1 MISKERFEFLPLI
14 KSICSSFAAF
24 AGDLSSRRH
33 TAEISLGDSA
43 NFSTDENPVH
53 VFVRF
58 DKSDI
63 GDIIF
68 NASAADD
75 FERDLS
81 ASVMA
86 DSRFFW
92 SGFAREWVFFA
103 ILIRER
109 VPSAGGNKVVAAP
122 AVDSRSMKGSVCS
135 FIKSSFAM
143 SRRSPYK
150 IISETTAPPRD
161 SRLTTS
167 PVINPRPTENNRPVA
182 EFFFSSSFKYL
193 FRNIL
198 HAAASGSPFDM
209 EYSRHAK
216 ASAS

>member
-1 MISKERFEFLPLI
+1 M
-14 KSICSSFAAF
+14 A
-24 AGDLSSRRH
+24 D
-33 TAEISLGDSA
+33 TSLGDSA

-63 GDIIF
+63 GDITF
-68 NASAADD
+68 NASDTED
-75 FERDLS
+75 LERDFS

-92 SGFAREWVFFA
+92 SGFASEFVFLA

-109 VPSAGGNKVVAAP
+109 VPSAGGNKVVAVP
-122 AVDSRSMKGSVCS
+122 AVDSRSIKGSVCS

-150 IISETTAPPRD
+150 IMSETTAPPKD
-161 SRLTTS
+161 SMPSTF
-167 PVINPRPTENNRPVA
+167 PVINPRPTENNRPIA
-182 EFFFSSSFKYL
+182 ELLISSAFRYL
-193 FRNIL
+193 FRKKL
-198 HAAASGSPFDM
+198 HAAASGSPFDI
-209 EYSRHAK
+209 EYSRHAR
-216 ASAS
+216 ASAF

>member
-1 MISKERFEFLPLI
+1 
-14 KSICSSFAAF
+14 
-24 AGDLSSRRH
+24 
-33 TAEISLGDSA
+33 
-43 NFSTDENPVH
+43 
-53 VFVRF
+53 
-58 DKSDI
+58 
-63 GDIIF
+63 
-68 NASAADD
+68 
-75 FERDLS
+75 
-81 ASVMA
+81 MA

>member
-1 MISKERFEFLPLI
+1 MISKARFEFLPLI
-14 KSICSSFAAF
+14 KSICSSFAEF

-68 NASAADD
+68 NASATDG

-86 DSRFFW
+86 DSRFFGAALQEN
-92 SGFAREWVFFA
+92 GFF
-103 ILIRER
+103 L
-109 VPSAGGNKVVAAP
+109 
-122 AVDSRSMKGSVCS
+122 
-135 FIKSSFAM
+135 
-143 SRRSPYK
+143 
-150 IISETTAPPRD
+150 
-161 SRLTTS
+161 
-167 PVINPRPTENNRPVA
+167 
-182 EFFFSSSFKYL
+182 L
-193 FRNIL
+193 F
-198 HAAASGSPFDM
+198 
-209 EYSRHAK
+209 
-216 ASAS
+216 